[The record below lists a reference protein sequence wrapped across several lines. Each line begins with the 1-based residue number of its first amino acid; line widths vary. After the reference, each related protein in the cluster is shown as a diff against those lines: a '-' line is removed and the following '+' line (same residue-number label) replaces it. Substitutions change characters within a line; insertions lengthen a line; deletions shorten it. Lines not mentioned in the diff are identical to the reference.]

1 LTKNVSHLLIF
12 AIRCPFHAFQ
22 QKKSSDFSFF
32 SMLGIHQKGWG
43 KTAMNAVTIVIGSI
57 CILLIAYRLYG
68 TFIAAKVLKLD
79 DSNPTPAHELE
90 DGKDYVPTNKW
101 VTFGHHFA
109 AIAAAGPLVGPIL
122 AAQFG
127 YLPSLL
133 WLLIGAVIGG
143 AVHDIVVLFA
153 SMRQD
158 GKSLSEIAKKELG
171 PVAGFCAGLAM
182 LFIITITMA
191 GLSLVVLSAL
201 ERNPWGTFAVGITIP
216 IAMAVGLYHKKT
228 GNLKIAT
235 IVGFGLIMA
244 AIVWGPNIQGTAL
257 GNFLTFEKST
267 IAILLPV
274 YAFFAAALPV
284 WLLLAPRDYLSTFM
298 KIGVFAALIIGVF
311 YVNPAVQFPAFTEFV
326 NGGGPV
332 IAGPVWPFIS
342 ITIACG
348 AISGFHAFVG
358 SGTTPKMINRWSD
371 IKGVAFGAMLV
382 ECLVAIMALIAA
394 VSLMPG
400 DYFAINSTPEKFATL
415 GMETVHLDKLSDE
428 VGMDLEGRTGGA
440 VTLAVGMTYIFTEIP
455 IFEQMASYFYQF
467 VILFEAVFILTAI
480 DSGTRV
486 ARYLIQDFGGAFF
499 KPLKRMD
506 SVFATIFASA
516 LACFM
521 WGYLLFSGDISS
533 VWALFGV
540 SNQLMASIGLII
552 GATVVLKIADKRR
565 YMLTCLIP
573 LAYLYVT
580 VNVAGYWM
588 VKNVYWN
595 AASSGFSVLNGTLS
609 IIMLVL
615 GFVILIASI
624 QKWRQLWKYPQDILV
639 ERAAKGMI

>member
-1 LTKNVSHLLIF
+1 
-12 AIRCPFHAFQ
+12 
-22 QKKSSDFSFF
+22 
-32 SMLGIHQKGWG
+32 
-43 KTAMNAVTIVIGSI
+43 MNAVTIVVGSI
-57 CILLIAYRLYG
+57 CILLIVYRLYG
-68 TFIAAKVLKLD
+68 TFMAAKVLKVD
-79 DSNPTPAHELE
+79 DSKPTPAHKLE
-90 DGKDYVPTNKW
+90 DGQNYVPTNKW

-127 YLPSLL
+127 YLPGLL

-143 AVHDIVVLFA
+143 AVHDLVVLFA
-153 SMRQD
+153 SMRRN
-158 GKSLSEIAKKELG
+158 GKSLSEVAKEELG
-171 PVAGFCAGLAM
+171 PVAAFCAGLAM

-216 IAMAVGLYHKKT
+216 IAMGVGLYHKKT
-228 GNLKIAT
+228 GNLKVAT
-235 IVGFGLIMA
+235 VVGFALIMA
-244 AIVWGPNIQGTAL
+244 AIIFGPNIQGTAF
-257 GNFLTFEKST
+257 GDFLTFEKST
-267 IAILLPV
+267 LALILPI

-298 KIGVFAALIIGVF
+298 KIGVFVALIIGVF
-311 YVNPAVQFPAFTEFV
+311 IVNPSVQFPALTEFIH
-326 NGGGPV
+326 GGGPI
-332 IAGPVWPFIS
+332 IAGPVWPFVS

-382 ECLVAIMALIAA
+382 ECLVAIMALVAA
-394 VSLMPG
+394 ISLQPG

-415 GMETVHLDKLSDE
+415 GMETVHLNELSKE

-455 IFEQMASYFYQF
+455 IFEKLASYFYQF

-486 ARYLIQDFGGAFF
+486 ARYLIQDFLGDFI
-499 KPLKRMD
+499 KPLKRTD
-506 SVFATIFASA
+506 SIPANIIASA
-516 LACFM
+516 LACFI
-521 WGYLLFSGDISS
+521 WGYLLYSGDISS

-540 SNQLMASIGLII
+540 SNQLMASIGLIV
-552 GATVVLKIADKRR
+552 GATVVLKIADKRW
-565 YMLTCLIP
+565 YMLTCLVP

-588 VKNVYWN
+588 VKNVYLN
-595 AASSGFSVLNGTLS
+595 AENPGYNVLNGVLS
-609 IIMLVL
+609 IIMLILGVIIMVTSIIKWIQLSKIPQTVL
-615 GFVILIASI
+615 AERSRAEAS
-624 QKWRQLWKYPQDILV
+624 
-639 ERAAKGMI
+639 

>member
-1 LTKNVSHLLIF
+1 
-12 AIRCPFHAFQ
+12 
-22 QKKSSDFSFF
+22 
-32 SMLGIHQKGWG
+32 
-43 KTAMNAVTIVIGSI
+43 MNAVTIVIGSI
-57 CILLIAYRLYG
+57 CILMIAYRLYG
-68 TFIAAKVLKLD
+68 TFMAAKVLKLD
-79 DSNPTPAHELE
+79 DSKPTPAHELE

-127 YLPSLL
+127 YLPGLL

-143 AVHDIVVLFA
+143 AVHDMVVLFA
-153 SMRQD
+153 SMRKK
-158 GKSLSEIAKKELG
+158 GKSLSEVAKEELG
-171 PVAGFCAGLAM
+171 PVAGFCTGLAM

-191 GLSLVVLSAL
+191 GLSLVVLNAL
-201 ERNPWGTFAVGITIP
+201 QNNPWGTFAVGITIP
-216 IAMAVGLYHKKT
+216 IAMGVGLYHKKT
-228 GNLKIAT
+228 GNLKVAT
-235 IVGFGLIMA
+235 TVGFALIMA
-244 AIVWGPNIQGTAL
+244 AIVFGPNIEGTAL
-257 GNFLTFEKST
+257 GDLLTMDAST
-267 IAILLPV
+267 IAIILPI

-311 YVNPAVQFPAFTEFV
+311 YVNPSVQFPAFTKFI
-326 NGGGPV
+326 NGGGPI

-371 IKGVAFGAMLV
+371 VKGVAFGAMLV
-382 ECLVAIMALIAA
+382 ECLVAVMALIAA
-394 VSLMPG
+394 VSLQPG
-400 DYFAINSTPEKFATL
+400 DYLAINSTPEKFATL
-415 GMETVHLDKLSDE
+415 GVEPVHLGELSKE
-428 VGMDLEGRTGGA
+428 IGMDLEGRTGGA

-455 IFEQMASYFYQF
+455 IFSTLASYFFQF

-480 DSGTRV
+480 DAGTRV
-486 ARYLIQDFGGAFF
+486 ARYLIQDFLGDFI
-499 KPLKRMD
+499 KPLKSTD
-506 SVFATIFASA
+506 SLSANIIASA

-521 WGYLLFSGDISS
+521 WGYLLYSGDISS

-552 GATVVLKIADKRR
+552 GATVVLKIADKRW
-565 YMLTCLIP
+565 YMLTCLVP
-573 LAYLYVT
+573 LAYLFVT

-588 VKNVYWN
+588 IKNVYWN
-595 AASSGFSVLNGTLS
+595 PANPGFNLLNGTLS
-609 IIMLVL
+609 IIMLIL
-615 GFVILIASI
+615 GFIILIASI
-624 QKWRQLWKYPQDILV
+624 NKWTQLWKLPQDVLV
-639 ERAAKGMI
+639 ERAKTEAI

>member
-1 LTKNVSHLLIF
+1 
-12 AIRCPFHAFQ
+12 
-22 QKKSSDFSFF
+22 
-32 SMLGIHQKGWG
+32 
-43 KTAMNAVTIVIGSI
+43 MNAVTIVIGSI

>member
-1 LTKNVSHLLIF
+1 
-12 AIRCPFHAFQ
+12 
-22 QKKSSDFSFF
+22 
-32 SMLGIHQKGWG
+32 
-43 KTAMNAVTIVIGSI
+43 MNAVTIVIGSI

-68 TFIAAKVLKLD
+68 TFMAAKVLKLD
-79 DSNPTPAHELE
+79 DSKPTPAHELE

-127 YLPSLL
+127 YLPGLL

-143 AVHDIVVLFA
+143 AVHDMVVLFA

-228 GNLKIAT
+228 GNLKVAT
-235 IVGFGLIMA
+235 IVGFGLIMV
-244 AIVWGPNIQGTAL
+244 AIIWGPNIQGTAF
-257 GNFLTFEKST
+257 GDFLTLEKST
-267 IAILLPV
+267 IALALPI

-311 YVNPAVQFPAFTEFV
+311 YVNPAVQFPALTEFI
-326 NGGGPV
+326 NGGGPI
-332 IAGPVWPFIS
+332 IAGPVWPFVS

-400 DYFAINSTPEKFATL
+400 DYFAINSTPEKYATL
-415 GMETVHLDKLSDE
+415 GMETVYLDKLSE
-428 VGMDLEGRTGGA
+428 EIGMDLEGRTGGA

-455 IFEQMASYFYQF
+455 IFEKMASYFYQF

-486 ARYLIQDFGGAFF
+486 ARYLIQDFGGTFF
-499 KPLKRMD
+499 KPLKRTD
-506 SVFATIFASA
+506 SLWANIFASA
-516 LACFM
+516 LACFL
-521 WGYLLFSGDISS
+521 WGYLLYSGDISS

-552 GATVVLKIADKRR
+552 GATIVLKIADKRW
-565 YMLTCLIP
+565 YILTCLIP
-573 LAYLYVT
+573 LSYLYVT

-595 AASSGFSVLNGTLS
+595 SDNPGFSFLNGTLS
-609 IIMLVL
+609 VIMLIL
-615 GFVILIASI
+615 GFIILVTSI
-624 QKWRQLWKYPQDILV
+624 RKWIELWKIPQKKLV
-639 ERAAKGMI
+639 ELAEKGAV